1 MTIITERVLNRSTL
15 ARQLLL
21 ERAPVDVEEALRR
34 VVALQAQQP
43 GSPYVALWNRVAG
56 FDAGKLDA
64 AVEGYRAVRST
75 LMRLTLHLVH
85 AEDYRAFRAGMEPTL
100 RGSRLGD
107 HRFRAA
113 GFTPADADALLPG
126 LLAYAGSPRSGA
138 EMLARIE
145 EERGGPVESVAWRMI
160 RQYAPLW
167 HAPQGPPWQFGT
179 PQSFVTARPF
189 ATAESSGEPPASRE
203 LPPSG
208 AAEAEALPDPTD
220 PDALPDHTDPDT
232 VAAGLAALVLRY
244 LEGFGPASVADMA
257 QFSMTQRGRVRKALA
272 ALGGLVTE
280 VGGPGGTVL
289 YDTAG
294 AAPLPDADTP
304 APPRLMAMWDSVLL
318 AYADRG
324 RVIPPAYRK
333 AVIRVNGDVLPTLLV
348 DGYVAGVWR
357 PVEGGIEV
365 SAFHPLPA
373 AVREELGAEAEAMGS
388 FLAGRDPLVY
398 RRYDHWWAKGLP
410 IVESTVVPTP

>member
-1 MTIITERVLNRSTL
+1 MVITARALNRSTL

-21 ERAPVDVEEALRR
+21 ERAPVGVEEALRR

-43 GSPYVALWNRVAG
+43 GSPYVALWNRVEG
-56 FDAGKLDA
+56 FEPGGLDE
-64 AVEGYRAVRST
+64 AVERFRAVRTT

-85 AEDYRAFRAGMEPTL
+85 VEDYRAFREGMEPTL

-126 LLAYAGSPRSGA
+126 LLAYAERARTGA
-138 EMLARIE
+138 EMLARLE
-145 EERGGPVESVAWRMI
+145 EGRGGPVESVAWRMI

-167 HAPQGPPWQFGT
+167 HAPTGPPWSYGT
-179 PQSFVTARPF
+179 AQAFVAADVRP
-189 ATAESSGEPPASRE
+189 E
-203 LPPSG
+203 L
-208 AAEAEALPDPTD
+208 TD
-220 PDALPDHTDPDT
+220 PDA
-232 VAAGLAALVLRY
+232 VAAGLAVLVRRY

-257 QFSMTQRGRVRKALA
+257 QFSMTQRGRIRA
-272 ALGGLVTE
+272 ALGTLEGRLDRFE
-280 VGGPGGTVL
+280 GPDGVVL
-289 YDTAG
+289 YDVPG
-294 AAPLPDADTP
+294 AVRPDEDVP

-324 RVIPPAYRK
+324 RVIPPEYRK

-357 PVEGGIEV
+357 PVAGGIEA
-365 SAFHPLPA
+365 SAFRPLPA
-373 AVREELGAEAEAMGS
+373 RVWEELAAEAGALGT

-398 RRYDHWWAKGLP
+398 RRYDHWWVKGLP
-410 IVESTVVPTP
+410 VVETKVFPAAR